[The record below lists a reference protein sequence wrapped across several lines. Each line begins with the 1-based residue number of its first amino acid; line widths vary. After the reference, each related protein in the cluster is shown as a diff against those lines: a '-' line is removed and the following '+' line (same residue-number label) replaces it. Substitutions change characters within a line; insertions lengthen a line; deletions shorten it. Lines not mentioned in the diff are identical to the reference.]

1 MKTLRHS
8 ILPAIGLALAML
20 DTSSAGISVAPAVQS
35 YTYSNNQV
43 RVEENIQVGGLN
55 YITAEG
61 LLFTGTY
68 LVPSNANF
76 VKNEGIIISGT
87 GVGILGTAGILF
99 DASAFGSGTGGISN
113 ANAVINRGAII
124 TVSGNSLFNSNGAG
138 IMFLAI
144 GNGDSNYNLVNNEG
158 WIQVVVS
165 GSAAGIGFASEN
177 ATSANNN
184 LVINNGTINVVST
197 MHTAYGIG
205 FDGQYLGDSSNNIV
219 VNNGRLFVSA
229 PQEAYGMAFTGWDQG
244 NVNRNIVTNNG
255 LIIVSSTS
263 AARGIYFNGGG
274 YPYGGNANNN
284 VVTNQGSII
293 VLTTTGLGTT
303 TGIEFD
309 GGSYPYTGN
318 VNNNLITN
326 WGTINVG
333 PGGSAILITNGNNN
347 VVSLNGHSS
356 LNGLIAATGSNNVLK
371 IAFSGIS
378 SHAANLLRAE
388 LGTALNGLPSSGT
401 FTVRGVTYTYGS
413 LIAELATSSY
423 QQQGKT
429 PNQKAIGANLDSFK
443 VNPTG
448 DMFKLL
454 TALDQ
459 SGNVPR
465 GLEQLSPQRY
475 QVYTDIALANA
486 NLLTQEIDRR
496 LNNLRTGSESF
507 DSNGLGISS
516 GIAQS
521 KLGMS
526 DHKQAMGIATM
537 SRDGKSVDLKDTAP
551 ESKRWGAFISG
562 DIIFADLDGR
572 NIWQQD
578 GNFTTGGLIA
588 GLDAKVTDSLTAGLL
603 LGYSHTDA
611 NLDSQN
617 SNTYV
622 DTYSAGAYGGYYEG
636 NFYGNGLL
644 AYLYNNYDS
653 NRTVSFPGISRTANG
668 HAAGS
673 QFVLNLDGGY
683 DHPVCKD
690 VTVGPFAGIEYVN
703 LGVGSFTENGAGSA
717 NLAINKQD
725 VNSLR
730 SRLGVRMEVRK
741 ELTANWVAAS
751 EVRAAWQYEFLDDN
765 RAIVARFSD
774 SGLGA
779 FSVRTDNPE
788 RNAALVGIGINATY
802 RNMLTT
808 FVDYDVQVGQA
819 HYVEQSIKGGFK
831 WSF

>member
-1 MKTLRHS
+1 MRILKNS
-8 ILPAIGLALAML
+8 IIPAVGLALAML
-20 DTSSAGISVAPAVQS
+20 GTSSGGTSVAPAVQS

-43 RVEENIQVGGLN
+43 HVEKNIQVGGLD
-55 YITAEG
+55 YITG
-61 LLFTGTY
+61 YGMLFTGTH
-68 LVPSNANF
+68 LVPSNANV
-76 VKNEGIIISGT
+76 VKNDGVIISGT
-87 GVGILGTAGILF
+87 GYGYLGTAGILF
-99 DASAFGSGTGGISN
+99 NASTYSGSFGGISN

-124 TVSGNSLFNSNGAG
+124 DVSGDSLSNNSGAG
-138 IMFLAI
+138 ILFLAAN
-144 GNGDSNYNLVNNEG
+144 NGDSNYNLVNNEG

-165 GSAAGIGFASEN
+165 GTAAGIGFVSEN

-184 LVINNGTINVVST
+184 LVLNNGTINVVST
-197 MHTAYGIG
+197 RSTAYGIG

-229 PQEAYGMAFTGWDQG
+229 PQQAYGMAFTGWDEG
-244 NVNRNIVTNNG
+244 NVNGNIVTNNG
-255 LIIVSSTS
+255 LIIVSSTGS
-263 AARGIYFNGGG
+263 AKGIYFNGGG

-293 VLTTTGLGTT
+293 VRTTSGLGAT
-303 TGIEFD
+303 TGIEFN
-309 GGSYPYTGN
+309 GGEWPYSGN
-318 VNNNLITN
+318 VNNNLIIN

-333 PGGSAILITNGNNN
+333 PGGSAILITGGNNN
-347 VVSLNGHSS
+347 VISLNGHSS

-371 IAFSGIS
+371 IAFSGVS
-378 SHAANLLRAE
+378 SHAANVLRAQ
-388 LGTALNGLPSSGT
+388 LGTALNGQPSSGT
-401 FTVRGVTYTYGS
+401 FTVRGVTYTYDP
-413 LIAELATSSY
+413 LIVELATSSY

-496 LNNLRTGSESF
+496 LDNLRSGSESF

-526 DHKQAMGIATM
+526 DHKQAMGTATM

-562 DIIFADLDGR
+562 DIIFANVDGR
-572 NIWQQD
+572 NNWQQD
-578 GNFTTGGLIA
+578 GNFTTGGLIT
-588 GLDAKVTDSLTAGLL
+588 GLDAKVTDALTAGLL

-611 NLDSQN
+611 DLDGQN
-617 SNTYV
+617 SSAYV
-622 DTYSAGAYGGYYEG
+622 DTYSAGAYGGYHEG
-636 NFYGNGLL
+636 NFYGNGIL

-653 NRTVSFPGISRTANG
+653 NRTISFPGISRTANG

-673 QFVLNLDGGY
+673 QYVLNLDGGY

-703 LGVGSFTENGAGSA
+703 LGVGSFTENGAGAA
-717 NLAINKQD
+717 NLAINNQD

-741 ELTANWVAAS
+741 ELTTNWVAAS

-765 RAIVARFSD
+765 RAIVSRFSD
-774 SGLGA
+774 SGLSA

-788 RNAALVGIGINATY
+788 RNAALLGVGINATY

-819 HYVEQSIKGGFK
+819 HYVEQSIKGGIK